1 MKSCAENAIRNHQ
14 GVRPMVATYVPW
26 ILLAAGALGVM
37 LGVNRTL
44 KRRKQ
49 ESKLL
54 QVVSFLAGALLLAAP
69 AGMVLQSGRGPAVSG
84 VSILLMLGLGI
95 CLTARALKSMPVAFI
110 IVAVM
115 GTGLFWLLSQVKQI
129 SFAGDVPTQTIALA
143 MAILLVIVFG
153 ISYLIEKTIDLFLG
167 ILSLGL
173 VVTIVAAAALIQGL
187 LVGLHLADHH
197 GLLNLLGR

>member
-1 MKSCAENAIRNHQ
+1 MI
-14 GVRPMVATYVPW
+14 ATYVPW
-26 ILLAAGALGVM
+26 ILLTTGALGVV

-54 QVVSFLAGALLLAAP
+54 QVASFLAGALLLAAP
-69 AGMVLQSGRGPAVSG
+69 AGMVLQAGSGPAVSG
-84 VSILLMLGLGI
+84 VSILLMLGLGL
-95 CLTARALKSMPVAFI
+95 CLSARALKSMPMAFI

-115 GTGLFWLLSQVKQI
+115 GTGLFWLLSQVKQV
-129 SFAGDVPTQTIALA
+129 SFAGDMPIQTIALA

-167 ILSLGL
+167 LLSLGP
-173 VVTIVAAAALIQGL
+173 VVTIVAAAALIHGL
-187 LVGLHLADHH
+187 LIGLHLTDYH
-197 GLLNLLGR
+197 GLLNLLGK